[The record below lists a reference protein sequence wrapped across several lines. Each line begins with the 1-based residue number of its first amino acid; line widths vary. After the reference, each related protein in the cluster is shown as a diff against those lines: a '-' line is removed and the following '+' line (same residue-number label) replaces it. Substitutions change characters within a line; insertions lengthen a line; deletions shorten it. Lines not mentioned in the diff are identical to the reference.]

1 MLFLN
6 SCSSHEEGELLPKD
20 TPYSVVNVQLLKLDI
35 SPQDLWSLYFK
46 IILLTCLTWYA
57 LAILSPN
64 GNDFHANFLVVPI
77 DKLPFY
83 VLPYTPEPPCFYHQ

>member
-35 SPQDLWSLYFK
+35 SPQDFYKLSDLLDCLYIP
-46 IILLTCLTWYA
+46 IIHNQ
-57 LAILSPN
+57 S
-64 GNDFHANFLVVPI
+64 HVPI
-77 DKLPFY
+77 INELP
-83 VLPYTPEPPCFYHQ
+83 

>member
-35 SPQDLWSLYFK
+35 SPQDLSDMILALICPLLLLILLYFAFPVYFN
-46 IILLTCLTWYA
+46 LLNRVSRGYCVYYVA
-57 LAILSPN
+57 LS
-64 GNDFHANFLVVPI
+64 F
-77 DKLPFY
+77 K
-83 VLPYTPEPPCFYHQ
+83 